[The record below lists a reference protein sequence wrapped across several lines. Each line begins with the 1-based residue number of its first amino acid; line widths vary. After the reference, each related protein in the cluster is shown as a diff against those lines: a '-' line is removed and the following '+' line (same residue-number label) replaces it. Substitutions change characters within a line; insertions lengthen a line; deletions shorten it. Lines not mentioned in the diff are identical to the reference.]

1 MSVLEEVLS
10 ESLGGFRIPF
20 ESLGEESFNGVPSCP
35 TRTDADFL
43 NPAADLSVQSFWNRC
58 GPCFYPAYFSVWH
71 SEAWLS

>member
-20 ESLGEESFNGVPSCP
+20 ESLGEESFNGVPS
-35 TRTDADFL
+35 
-43 NPAADLSVQSFWNRC
+43 ADLSVQSFWNRC